1 LTHQFWL
8 WIGFAALVAAALY
21 VDLFLASRH
30 HHAVGMKEAGIWYGV
45 WMSLAVLFGAGVIVF
60 LSAEKGLQFFTG
72 YLLEQSLSV
81 DNMFVFILIFSYFRI
96 EPRRQPRILKWGI
109 LGAVLMRFMFI
120 FAGAALLERFHW
132 MIYVFGA
139 FLVYTAYGMAFGG
152 KKEFDPKSH
161 PVFSRLMRVL
171 PLGDFD
177 GDRFFSRAAGAW
189 AATPLFLTLII
200 VELSDVVFATD
211 SIPAIFAVTT
221 DRFIVYTSNIFAILG
236 LRALYFLLA
245 GLVQAFAYLKY
256 GVAVILA
263 FVGGKMLLTRV
274 VRIPTL
280 GSMAV
285 VVIVLAASVA
295 LSLAFP
301 PRQQPRDFL

>member
-1 LTHQFWL
+1 MTHQFWL

-21 VDLFLASRH
+21 VDLFLASRK
-30 HHAVGMKEAGIWYGV
+30 HHAVGMKEAGIWYAV
-45 WMSLAVLFGAGVIVF
+45 WMSLAFLFAGGVFVF
-60 LSAEKGLQFFTG
+60 LSAEKSLQFLTG
-72 YLLEQSLSV
+72 YLIEQSLSV

-96 EPRRQPRILKWGI
+96 EPRHQPRILKWGI
-109 LGAVLMRFMFI
+109 LGAVLMRFLFI

-152 KKEFDPKSH
+152 EKEFNPGTH
-161 PVFSRLMRVL
+161 PFFKRVMKVI
-171 PLGDFD
+171 PLGGFD
-177 GDRFFSRAAGAW
+177 GDRFFTRTAGAW

-200 VELSDVVFATD
+200 IEFSDVVFALD

-221 DRFIVYTSNIFAILG
+221 DRFVVYTSNIFAILG

-245 GLVQAFAYLKY
+245 GMVRAFAYLKY

-263 FVGGKMLLTRV
+263 FVGVKMLVSKVFPVSTAASL
-274 VRIPTL
+274 
-280 GSMAV
+280 AV
-285 VVIVLAASVA
+285 VALILSSSIAFSVA
-295 LSLAFP
+295 RP
-301 PRQQPRDFL
+301 PERRG